1 MKRHIFLTG
10 EIQVGKSTA
19 IRKFLDNTSVGADGF
34 LTHIL
39 RERGSRELAVA
50 RFDTERGE
58 TDWRQAAVTSPLR
71 SAALRDLF
79 DSHGAAIVNAS
90 GGRQIVIMDELG
102 ALEEDSPAFK
112 SAVVNK
118 LDGQT
123 PVLGVIKKAE
133 SAFLDSLCRRP
144 DVELITVTPENRDD
158 IPAVLAER
166 YALDAGFCSC
176 YNFHR

>member
-19 IRKFLDNTSVGADGF
+19 IRRFLDNASVGADGF
-34 LTHIL
+34 LSHIL
-39 RERGSRELAVA
+39 RERGNRELVIA
-50 RFDTERGE
+50 RFDTEFGE
-58 TDWRQAAVTSPLR
+58 TDRRQAAVTSPRR
-71 SAALRDLF
+71 SAELRDLF
-79 DSHGAAIVNAS
+79 DSHGAAIVNSS

-102 ALEEDSPAFK
+102 ALEEDSPIFK

-133 SAFLDSLCRRP
+133 SAFLDTIRSRP
-144 DVELITVTPENRDD
+144 DVELITVTPENRNS
-158 IPAVLAER
+158 IPALLA
-166 YALDAGFCSC
+166 AKI
-176 YNFHR
+176 